1 MTVVDN
7 FLELSFE
14 LIPTAIK
21 YEDIVFAFF
30 FNVLFED
37 NIIGKVITFI
47 GAVHILC
54 QPPEGGKPKADN
66 C

>member
-30 FNVLFED
+30 FNVSFED
-37 NIIGKVITFI
+37 IIGKVISL
-47 GAVHILC
+47 GAVHILR
-54 QPPEGGKPKADN
+54 QPPEGGKPKADH